1 MLAEDDPM
9 VLRADYNLG
18 RVLTK
23 SAALKEAKALLEDV
37 RVELKERYG
46 EANASTAKAAIW
58 LGLADVRS
66 GDVSAA
72 AAQLDKLE
80 LSSAKFTPLMS
91 AQRSDLQAEIAA
103 ARHDDA
109 TMLAARKQAW
119 DAMRAGQGEQHP
131 LTAEFGIAYATAL
144 ADSGHAADAR
154 AVAEPLIPIVTEA
167 FAENSEVK
175 RQVTRWN

>member
-1 MLAEDDPM
+1 M
-9 VLRADYNLG
+9 VLRANYNLG

-23 SAALKEAKALLEDV
+23 SGAAKEAKALLDDV

-46 EANASTAKAAIW
+46 ETNASTVKAAIW

-72 AAQLDKLE
+72 AALLDKLE
-80 LSSAKFTPLMS
+80 LSSAKFTPLMD
-91 AQRSDLQAEIAA
+91 AQRSALQAEIAA
-103 ARHDDA
+103 VRHDEV

-154 AVAEPLIPIVTEA
+154 AVAQPLVPIVAEA
-167 FAENSEVK
+167 FAENSDVK
-175 RQVTRWN
+175 RQVARWN